1 MLAHEGE
8 GLSATEVIVTRIRG
22 AAFPHSGIGV
32 RDEIR
37 FEFLEVFLFL
47 LVGHV
52 PFVICVGHI

>member
-1 MLAHEGE
+1 
-8 GLSATEVIVTRIRG
+8 
-22 AAFPHSGIGV
+22 V